1 MRQSPNAPNTY
12 RLVIA
17 VAAIATAL
25 GCGDVNTAL
34 HQQSEAR
41 HLAADLEVQFTK
53 AADASNRAVMATSDE
68 IAQAAARDA
77 EQATRAVQQDVDA
90 LRALLS
96 TLNYSEESRA
106 LESFTA
112 RFAEYRKLDEQILG
126 LVVEQTNVKAQQMAF
141 GPAREAADTLR
152 SALDDLAPSTQAE
165 AWHVKALAATAMAAV
180 REIQAIQGPHIA
192 DADEAGMDE
201 KEKRMA
207 AAEAAA
213 RRALDDLTPLAAAA
227 SRSRLTA
234 ARSAFDRFIAL
245 NGELVT
251 LSRRN
256 TNVRSLAL
264 SLNDKQKLVAPCEA
278 SLRELRDALGKRGYP
293 AGRVPPP
300 R

>member
-53 AADASNRAVMATSDE
+53 AADASNRAVLATSDE